1 VSREGPVVW
10 VKCSSGNYCLD
21 AKLTWWEICTRSVIV
36 KLPSRAEA
44 ELQWQLDDRKKRY
57 DDECQRYQETESR
70 LSSRNRHGRG

>member
-1 VSREGPVVW
+1 LGEMLLWQLLLGREAHLV
-10 VKCSSGNYCLD
+10 GNMH
-21 AKLTWWEICTRSVIV
+21 E
-36 KLPSRAEA
+36 AEA